1 MTTVDYCP
9 RPKAEGNS
17 PSGHP
22 RHRGAMVLTIH
33 QNSHEITV
41 LLPINIQDTMNIK
54 FVLLSISVQNQIG
67 ILAKIHW
74 C

>member
-9 RPKAEGNS
+9 RPEAKGNS
-17 PSGHP
+17 PSGNP

-41 LLPINIQDTMNIK
+41 LLPNNNMFMYILDTMKIK
-54 FVLLSISVQNQIG
+54 FV
-67 ILAKIHW
+67 
-74 C
+74 